1 MTTQQKVGAGAGAVL
16 LAILT
21 LVLSSQSLP
30 FFQWVLAELKVLAGL
45 PLFASTV
52 IASIVGGVA
61 PAWLPHALP
70 RSWPSHRTMRVT
82 RLLGFGIASLMV
94 ICRYPGAIGVQYG
107 LFAGTGAYV
116 VWTIA
121 SGLFYRLRPQ
131 AQPESLKGDDRGG

>member
-1 MTTQQKVGAGAGAVL
+1 MTTQQKVGAGAGAIL

-30 FFQWVLAELKVLAGL
+30 FFQWVWAELKVLGAL
-45 PLFASTV
+45 PLFAPTLM
-52 IASIVGGVA
+52 ASIVGGFA
-61 PAWLPHALP
+61 PAWLPHFLP
-70 RSWPSHRTMRVT
+70 PHWPAHRTMRVT

-94 ICRYPGAIGVQYG
+94 ICRYPSAIGIQYG

-121 SGLFYRLRPQ
+121 SGLFYRMRPN
-131 AQPESLKGDDRGG
+131 AQPESLKSDDSGG

>member
-1 MTTQQKVGAGAGAVL
+1 MTAQQKVGAGAGAIL

-30 FFQWVLAELKVLAGL
+30 FFQWVWTELKVLAAL
-45 PLFASTV
+45 PLFAATV
-52 IASIVGGVA
+52 IAAIVGGFA
-61 PAWLPHALP
+61 PAWLPHTLP
-70 RSWPSHRTMRVT
+70 ECWPAERTMRVT

-94 ICRYPGAIGVQYG
+94 VCRYPSAIGIQYG

-121 SGLFYRLRPQ
+121 SGAFYRMRPN
-131 AQPESLKGDDRGG
+131 AKPESLKGDSSDA